1 MLPNIKK
8 SHPKAAFIS
17 PVGREDSKSDLQ
29 HPMLARYR
37 ATLHPEALLCNV
49 FGKSGSKY
57 RISRIKSN

>member
-29 HPMLARYR
+29 HPMLAKTVRFINYLR
-37 ATLHPEALLCNV
+37 
-49 FGKSGSKY
+49 
-57 RISRIKSN
+57 

>member
-29 HPMLARYR
+29 HPMPLSQLFSL
-37 ATLHPEALLCNV
+37 TKN
-49 FGKSGSKY
+49 
-57 RISRIKSN
+57 RISKLKLPFFIFAIMYF